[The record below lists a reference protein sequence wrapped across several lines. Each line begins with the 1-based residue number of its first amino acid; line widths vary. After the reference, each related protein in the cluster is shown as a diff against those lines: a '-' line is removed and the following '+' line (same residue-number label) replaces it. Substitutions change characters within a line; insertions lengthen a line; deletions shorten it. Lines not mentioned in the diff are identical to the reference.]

1 MSKDSTYTLKY
12 LQKDDRIELV
22 RMNNE
27 VRLIKP
33 SNIKLLKKND
43 KNKKVMYY
51 DEESGAKF

>member
-27 VRLIKP
+27 VKLIKP
-33 SNIKLLKKND
+33 SNIKLMKKNN